1 MADTVGAARR
11 AGDGAKAAA
20 AALALGLVVSSASTL
35 AAIGAAGRLLPSNHI
50 VLVTIAAVCL
60 VAAAGDLAGR
70 RVRPQIRL
78 QVPER
83 WRRTMPLPV
92 ASLLYGLLL
101 GTGFSSAVPAF
112 ALWGLLLVVAAL
124 GSMTGALVVG
134 LVLGLGRAL
143 PIVLGVPLAERADL
157 FRVVRIAGAC
167 ALASAALAGP
177 AGAAIPAPSTD
188 PSAAGGDTAW
198 EQPGVGGF
206 LRLADGTES
215 QLAGDDPAIGG
226 ALVAWHVGATVTVA
240 DRATLQP
247 RFEEQIVGIRQLAI
261 SDAWL
266 VLRVALADGS
276 RLLAQSLADT
286 SVHRVVAQTRWPA
299 VIGRPAISGT
309 VVVYATSTARGS
321 SITAVDLPSGSTRR
335 VRNSRTS
342 LLVNP
347 SLLGG
352 ALLYDDV
359 SRCAQLLRLGPLDG
373 SGGRVLYT
381 LPPLAGQDAG
391 HELGYSTEG
400 QRTPC
405 PGRIR
410 PTTRMLWTTALD
422 DNAAYVTTLTEPS
435 AGTTHPTIVRIGRH
449 PRARAAQ
456 HHSG

>member
-20 AALALGLVVSSASTL
+20 AAIALGLVASSAATL
-35 AAIGAAGRLLPSNHI
+35 AAAGAAGGFLPFRRV
-50 VLVTIAAVCL
+50 VLVAIAAVCL
-60 VAAAGDLAGR
+60 VAAGGDVAGR
-70 RVRPQIRL
+70 RVRPQIPL

-112 ALWGLLLVVAAL
+112 ALWGLLLIVAAL
-124 GSMTGALVVG
+124 GSVTGALVVG
-134 LVLGLGRAL
+134 VVLGLGRAL
-143 PIVLGVPLAERADL
+143 PIVLGVPLAERAGVL
-157 FRVVRIAGAC
+157 RGVRIAGAC
-167 ALASAALAGP
+167 ALAAAALAAP
-177 AGAAIPAPSTD
+177 AAAATPAPATD

-198 EQPGVGGF
+198 EEPGVGGF

-215 QLAGDDPAIGG
+215 QLPGDDPAIGG
-226 ALVAWHVGATVTVA
+226 ALVAWHNGATVTVA

-266 VLRVALADGS
+266 VLRIALPDGGS
-276 RLLAQSLADT
+276 RLLAQSLANT
-286 SVHRVVAQTRWPA
+286 SVHRVVAQTRGPA
-299 VIGRPAISGT
+299 VIGRPAISGS

-321 SITAVDLPSGSTRR
+321 SITAVDFASGSTRR
-335 VRNSRTS
+335 VRSSRTS
-342 LLVNP
+342 LLLNP

-359 SRCAQLLRLGPLDG
+359 TRCAQLLRLGPLDG
-373 SGGRVLYT
+373 SAGTVLYT
-381 LPPLAGQDAG
+381 LAPLAGQDAG
-391 HELGYSTEG
+391 HEPGYRRQGE
-400 QRTPC
+400 RRPC
-405 PGRIR
+405 RGHVR

-422 DNAAYVTTLTEPS
+422 DSAAYVTTLTEPT
-435 AGTTHPTIVRIGRH
+435 AGAIHPAIVRLR
-449 PRARAAQ
+449 R
-456 HHSG
+456 

>member
-20 AALALGLVVSSASTL
+20 AVLALGLVASSAGTL
-35 AAIGAAGRLLPSNHI
+35 AVVGAAGELLPSRRV
-50 VLVTIAAVCL
+50 VLVAITTVCL
-60 VAAAGDLAGR
+60 VASAGDVAGR
-70 RVRPQIRL
+70 RVRPQIPL

-112 ALWGLLLVVAAL
+112 ALWGLLLIVAAL
-124 GSMTGALVVG
+124 GSVTGALVVG

-143 PIVLGVPLAERADL
+143 PIVLGVPLAERAGL
-157 FRVVRIAGAC
+157 FRVVRVAGAC
-167 ALASAALAGP
+167 ALAAAALAAP
-177 AGAAIPAPSTD
+177 AAAAIPAPSTD

-198 EQPGVGGF
+198 QQPGVGGF

-215 QLAGDDPAIGG
+215 QLPGNDPAIGG

-247 RFEEQIVGIRQLAI
+247 RFEEQIIGIRQLAI

-266 VLRVALADGS
+266 VLRVALPDGGS

-321 SITAVDLPSGSTRR
+321 AITAVDVASGSTRR
-335 VRNSRTS
+335 VRSSRTS
-342 LLVNP
+342 LLLNP

-359 SRCAQLLRLGPLDG
+359 SRCAQLLRLGPLAG
-373 SGGRVLYT
+373 SGGRILYT

-391 HELGYSTEG
+391 HEPGYSRQGE
-400 QRTPC
+400 RTPC
-405 PGRIR
+405 RGHVR
-410 PTTRMLWTTALD
+410 PTTKMLWTTALD
-422 DNAAYVTTLTEPS
+422 DRAAYVTTLAERTL
-435 AGTTHPTIVRIGRH
+435 A
-449 PRARAAQ
+449 PRTR
-456 HHSG
+456 SIIRLRR